1 MQIPYPS
8 KTEKFLGLVVVEIIN
23 PNIRNAED
31 EPTLAEWAGIKE
43 GDRFTCEA
51 YEGGFLLAQAGKHY
65 DSEEFGEVKP
75 SDWFELNE
83 GEYKVIEE

>member
-51 YEGGFLLAQAGKHY
+51 YECGFLWAQAGKHY
-65 DSEEFGEVKP
+65 NSEEFGEVKP

>member
-51 YEGGFLLAQAGKHY
+51 YESGFLWAQAGKHY
-65 DSEEFGEVKP
+65 NSEEFGEVKP
-75 SDWFELNE
+75 SDWFDLNE

>member
-8 KTEKFLGLVVVEIIN
+8 KTEKFMGLVVVEIIN
-23 PNIRNAED
+23 PNIRSAED

-51 YEGGFLLAQAGKHY
+51 YESGFLWAQVGKCYH
-65 DSEEFGEVKP
+65 SEDWGAVSP
-75 SDWFELNE
+75 VDWFELNE

>member
-8 KTEKFLGLVVVEIIN
+8 KTEKFMGLVVVEIIN
-23 PNIRNAED
+23 PNIRSAED

-51 YEGGFLLAQAGKHY
+51 YESGFLWAQVGKCY
-65 DSEEFGEVKP
+65 QSEDWGAVSP
-75 SDWFELNE
+75 VYWFELNE

>member
-65 DSEEFGEVKP
+65 DSDEFGEVKP

>member
-8 KTEKFLGLVVVEIIN
+8 KTEKFMGLVVVEIIN
-23 PNIRNAED
+23 PNIRNAEE
-31 EPTLAEWAGIKE
+31 EPTLAEWAGFKE
-43 GDRFTCEA
+43 GDRLTVEC
-51 YEGGFLLAQAGKHY
+51 YSDGTKWAQAGKHY
-65 DSEEFGEVKP
+65 ESEEFGEVKP

>member
-8 KTEKFLGLVVVEIIN
+8 KTEKFLGLVVVEITN
-23 PNIRNAED
+23 PNIRNTEV
-31 EPTLAEWAGIKE
+31 EPSLAEWAGIKE

-51 YEGGFLLAQAGKHY
+51 YEGGFLWAQAGKHY
-65 DSEEFGEVKP
+65 NSEEFGEVKP

>member
-8 KTEKFLGLVVVEIIN
+8 KTEKFLGLVVVEITN
-23 PNIRNAED
+23 QNIRNAED
-31 EPTLAEWAGIKE
+31 EPTLADWAGIKE

-51 YEGGFLLAQAGKHY
+51 YEGGFLWAQAGKHY
-65 DSEEFGEVKP
+65 YSEEFGDVKP

>member
-8 KTEKFLGLVVVEIIN
+8 KTEKFMGLVVVEIIN
-23 PNIRNAED
+23 PNIRSAED

-51 YEGGFLLAQAGKHY
+51 YESGFLWAQVGKCY
-65 DSEEFGEVKP
+65 QSEDWGAVSP
-75 SDWFELNE
+75 VDWFELNE

>member
-31 EPTLAEWAGIKE
+31 EPTLEEWAGIKE

-51 YEGGFLLAQAGKHY
+51 YEGGFLWAQVGKCY
-65 DSEEFGEVKP
+65 QSEDWGVVSP
-75 SDWFELNE
+75 VDWFELNE

>member
-43 GDRFTCEA
+43 GDRFTCEV
-51 YEGGFLLAQAGKHY
+51 YGSGFIWAQAGKHY
-65 DSEEFGEVKP
+65 KSEEFGEVKP

>member
-8 KTEKFLGLVVVEIIN
+8 KTEKFLGLVVVEITN

-31 EPTLAEWAGIKE
+31 EPTLAEWVGIKE

-51 YEGGFLLAQAGKHY
+51 YEGGFILAQAGKHY

>member
-8 KTEKFLGLVVVEIIN
+8 KTEKFLGLVVVEITN
-23 PNIRNAED
+23 QNIRNAED

-51 YEGGFLLAQAGKHY
+51 YEGGFLWAQAGKHY
-65 DSEEFGEVKP
+65 NSEEFGEVKP

-83 GEYKVIEE
+83 GEYRVIEE